1 MISIQLTEST
11 DPPTPTGSCE
21 SPLRPPTPFQSIDP
35 VGVMSRMD
43 WFRELKSL
51 YSSLLTEKDQVAKKR
66 HLLEALNRAQ
76 LPLRQPQSYYC
87 EETDKAFSFGEVRK
101 AICDVS
107 DVHLS
112 WDQVIDAIFSI
123 GMQGKAASPTNST
136 AKDSVTTLNQY
147 QSIVSS
153 PLKTQL
159 CASILILNL
168 SHCKLR
174 EFELNCLLPTLY
186 LLNLSHNSLQK
197 LSMLQRCKGLKEA
210 YLCANR
216 LTAVS
221 SLCHLDKL
229 KLLDLTENMVNSF
242 ENIACLA
249 VNCKLKAL
257 KLAKN
262 PICKR
267 AEYRQTVHMLL
278 PTIQHLDPESIYA
291 FTQFAHR
298 RKEAFGDIYLQI
310 QQKRGI
316 SRENVEIRSKM
327 SQTPKPSRPDSR
339 NTSPKQVRPQTPQL
353 KPTYKPA
360 PEYTGS
366 RHKVHQSLD
375 EALSVL
381 AEAEKR
387 LEQGHVDTEVPSS
400 KHHHSI
406 SMITAEAIEKAHS
419 QRYGNP
425 VAALMIGP
433 PAGTRK
439 RKPSKL
445 RKENRCSPLPLAKQS
460 RKPLIDHNS
469 RIISQQCVNKKG

>member
-1 MISIQLTEST
+1 MISIQLTEAT
-11 DPPTPTGSCE
+11 DPLTPTALCE

-43 WFRELKSL
+43 WFRELKTL
-51 YSSLLTEKDQVAKKR
+51 YSSLLKEKDQSVKKR

-76 LPLRQPQSYYC
+76 LQLRQPQSYYS
-87 EETDKAFSFGEVRK
+87 EETDKAFSYGEVRK
-101 AICDVS
+101 AIYDLS
-107 DVHLS
+107 EAHIS

-123 GMQGKAASPTNST
+123 GMLERATSPTNSP
-136 AKDSVTTLNQY
+136 AKDSVTTITQY

-153 PLKTQL
+153 PLKIQL

-210 YLCANR
+210 YLSANR

-278 PTIQHLDPESIYA
+278 PTIKHLDPESIYA
-291 FTQFAHR
+291 FTQFGHR
-298 RKEAFGDIYLQI
+298 SKEAFGDIDLKSE
-310 QQKRGI
+310 QKRVI
-316 SRENVEIRSKM
+316 YRENVEIRSKM
-327 SQTPKPSRPDSR
+327 SQTPKPSRPESR
-339 NTSPKQVRPQTPQL
+339 NTSPKRVRPQTPQL
-353 KPTYKPA
+353 KPTYKSVS
-360 PEYTGS
+360 ECIGS
-366 RHKVHQSLD
+366 GHKVHQSLD

-387 LEQGHVDTEVPSS
+387 LEQGHVDTGVASS

-433 PAGTRK
+433 PACNRK
-439 RKPSKL
+439 RHPSKP
-445 RKENRCSPLPLAKQS
+445 RKENRSSPLPRSKQP
-460 RKPLIDHNS
+460 RKPLIDRNS
-469 RIISQQCVNKKG
+469 RTISQQSAHKKG